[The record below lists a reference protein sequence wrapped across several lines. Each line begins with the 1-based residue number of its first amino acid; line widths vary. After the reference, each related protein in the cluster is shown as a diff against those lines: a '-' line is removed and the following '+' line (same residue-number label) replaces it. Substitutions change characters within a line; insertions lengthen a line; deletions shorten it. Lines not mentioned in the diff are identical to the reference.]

1 LKRKVALKC
10 EDARRLLADRGDA
23 DAAEHLE
30 RCAACFEALEAAD
43 PVVRLL
49 VAARPA
55 VAPAPPWLAN
65 MVLERWRP
73 GRWRLRTVMTA
84 GTAIAAVAVAV
95 VVEALVGADPA
106 RLAALVFGLLGDA
119 SAWVGGALT
128 AAQSAQSI
136 LLGVPAVLAALTAA
150 TAAACALWLKLVLS
164 LPAWRSAS

>member
-1 LKRKVALKC
+1 MKC
-10 EDARRLLADRGDA
+10 EDARRRLLADRGDA

-65 MVLERWRP
+65 TVLERWRP
-73 GRWRLRTVMTA
+73 GRWRLRTVMTTGMA
-84 GTAIAAVAVAV
+84 VAAVAVAV
-95 VVEALVGADPA
+95 AAETLVGADPA
-106 RLAALVFGLLGDA
+106 RLAILVSGLLGA
-119 SAWVGGALT
+119 AFGWVGGALT
-128 AAQSAQSI
+128 AARSAQSV

-150 TAAACALWLKLVLS
+150 TAASCALWLKLVLS